1 MKSKKMNGSGYPG
14 YCGGKMT
21 ESQCTWSTNSCK
33 SRQVGGKN
41 TKKKN
46 KNNSKKKGGNNTNLL
61 YNGYCG
67 VTGPENQHLISQC
80 TYNLPCGPSVN
91 FKGGDRSKKKYNK
104 KGGDIFSGVANMI
117 AAPLGLSAN
126 SEKEVK
132 YTNKDI
138 KDLQNK
144 SIEVINN
151 LFNEMIEKK
160 HKEIK
165 DNEAK
170 IKADEEVAERKKELA
185 ERKIKAAKEA
195 AEAAEKAKKAHEEAE
210 AAEKEL
216 LAKNESSLEK
226 KKESI
231 SLDKKNESISL
242 DKKFKEVTN
251 HELESL
257 PSLSNIKNIVSV

>member
-117 AAPLGLSAN
+117 ADAGENDEL
-126 SEKEVK
+126 
-132 YTNKDI
+132 
-138 KDLQNK
+138 
-144 SIEVINN
+144 
-151 LFNEMIEKK
+151 EMIELMGNRVGVEGAYKIGDAFADGGNAK
-160 HKEIK
+160 ISHLWISMDDSIK
-165 DNEAK
+165 DVGVRNLC
-170 IKADEEVAERKKELA
+170 IGLRTS
-185 ERKIKAAKEA
+185 RIR
-195 AEAAEKAKKAHEEAE
+195 
-210 AAEKEL
+210 
-216 LAKNESSLEK
+216 SLKLEFVGLTIGMH
-226 KKESI
+226 I
-231 SLDKKNESISL
+231 SFST
-242 DKKFKEVTN
+242 FY
-251 HELESL
+251 
-257 PSLSNIKNIVSV
+257 

>member
-1 MKSKKMNGSGYPG
+1 MKGSGYPG

-33 SRQVGGKN
+33 SGQVGGKN

-46 KNNSKKKGGNNTNLL
+46 KNNSKKKGGNNNLL

-91 FKGGDRSKKKYNK
+91 FKGGNRSKKKYNK
-104 KGGDIFSGVANMI
+104 KGGDIVSGLANMI
-117 AAPLGLSAN
+117 AAPLGLSGN
-126 SEKEVK
+126 SETNEK
-132 YTNKDI
+132 YTNKEI

-160 HKEIK
+160 NKEIK
-165 DNEAK
+165 DKEEK
-170 IKADEEVAERKKELA
+170 IKADEEAAERKKKLA
-185 ERKIKAAKEA
+185 EIKIKAAKDA
-195 AEAAEKAKKAHEEAE
+195 AEAAEAAKKAHEEAE

-216 LAKNESSLEK
+216 LAKNEST
-226 KKESI
+226 
-231 SLDKKNESISL
+231 SLDKKNESASVYTKNESNVKL
-242 DKKFKEVTN
+242 NNVNTSAEVE
-251 HELESL
+251 HSKV
-257 PSLSNIKNIVSV
+257 PSLNSHQSLKNLV